1 MGRYLIV
8 GGQGGIGEA
17 AARRLV
23 SAGHEVIITGRDAED
38 VAATAEGLPA
48 TGVVLDV
55 LDGGAGAVL
64 AEAAGDRLDGLIY
77 AVGTINLK
85 PFERLTEQ
93 DFLNDF
99 SVNALGAAKAIQAV
113 LPALRKS
120 EAGAGIVL
128 FSSVAV
134 DQGFA
139 AHASIAMAKG
149 AVAALVR
156 SLAAEFAPQIRV
168 NAIAPSLVDTPLG
181 RKVASS
187 EKMAE
192 AVAKMHPLPRLGDA
206 DEIAAMAVML
216 LSAEAGWITGQVIA
230 IDGGRSTLRIRS

>member
-17 AARRLV
+17 AAKRLV
-23 SAGHEVIITGRDAED
+23 AAGHEVVITGRDAGS
-38 VAATAEGLPA
+38 VAATAVALQA

-55 LDGGAGAVL
+55 LDDSAGAVL

-77 AVGTINLK
+77 AAGTINLK
-85 PFERLTEQ
+85 PFERLTDQ

-113 LPALRKS
+113 LPALRKAA
-120 EAGAGIVL
+120 AGASIVL

-187 EKMAE
+187 DKMAE

-216 LSAEAGWITGQVIA
+216 LGAEAGWITGQVIA